1 MKQWDRDSRN
11 HRVQEPTT
19 ELPIKHILPKA
30 NEIVKT
36 AEQVIKTIYPFDQVP
51 PLPSRY
57 IDSPFK

>member
-1 MKQWDRDSRN
+1 MKEWERDSRN
-11 HRVQEPTT
+11 YRMIEHTT

-51 PLPSRY
+51 SLPSRY
-57 IDSPFK
+57 FDLPFR